1 MFNRTRLFPRKSYD
15 EARAKFGMKVLAL
28 CTYPVEAAATRY
40 RVAQFVAPLNE
51 RDIEVTLRPLLDS
64 NSFASLYQRAKLAR
78 IVVALTGATLQ
89 RVADVCRARRFDVVF
104 VQREAILFGP
114 PVIELLMTHVL
125 KLPMV
130 LDLDDATYV
139 SYTSPTYGDFGK
151 SLKWFSK
158 TDDLIR
164 WATIVICGNRS
175 IAEYVTSKGARARII
190 PTVVDTEVFR
200 PACPPANAGGPDN
213 DRPVDAGGIDK
224 PSHRTNSRVVLGWI
238 GTHSTLPYLESIFP
252 VLSELARNH
261 DFRLKIVGTGKDEI
275 KIPGVEV
282 ENLRWSLEREV
293 LDFQSIDIGLYPIDA
308 DLYSGKWA
316 AGKSGFKA
324 IQYMAV
330 GIPYVATPV
339 GASAELGE
347 AGVTHFFASNHQ
359 EWRNALAELI
369 VNADKRK
376 QMGAA
381 GRWHVTKNFALP
393 AQADKLAAVLRE
405 AATN

>member
-1 MFNRTRLFPRKSYD
+1 
-15 EARAKFGMKVLAL
+15 MKVLAL
-28 CTYPVEAAATRY
+28 ASYPTEAAATRY
-40 RVAQFVAPLNE
+40 RLEQFV
-51 RDIEVTLRPLLDS
+51 RPLAEGDIDLTIHPFL
-64 NSFASLYQRAKLAR
+64 NSKLFEKLYRREALPLTALGLISAILRRSGDVLSASQ
-78 IVVALTGATLQ
+78 
-89 RVADVCRARRFDVVF
+89 ADVVL
-104 VQREAILFGP
+104 VQREAMIFGP
-114 PVIELLMTHVL
+114 PLLEWLITRVM
-125 KLPMV
+125 KRPMV

-151 SLKWFSK
+151 SLKWFGK

-175 IAEYVTSKGARARII
+175 IAEYVSSKGVRARVI

-213 DRPVDAGGIDK
+213 DRPVDAGGFDK
-224 PSHRTNSRVVLGWI
+224 PLHRTNSRVVLGWI

-261 DFRLKIVGTGKDEI
+261 DFRLKIVGAGKDEI

-293 LDFQSIDIGLYPIDA
+293 QDFQSIDVGLYPIDA
-308 DLYSGKWA
+308 SLYSNKWA

-330 GIPYVATPV
+330 GVPYVATPV
-339 GASAELGE
+339 GAATELGE

-359 EWRNALAELI
+359 EWRRALAELI

-393 AQADKLAAVLRE
+393 AQAEKLAAVLRE
-405 AATN
+405 AATSNS